1 MLVDRGMLVG
11 TAVGVGVTVVGFSVA
26 VTGHTVVY
34 KSIVSVTTTPRAGQ
48 FVTVAAQDVTV

>member
-1 MLVDRGMLVG
+1 MLVG